1 MEVLKK
7 FVRYSFVTII
17 TLMLIVLVGCEEE
30 EAQGYDIYYKSAKEA
45 KLVSYKYESDV
56 TDVEKLAQEFV
67 EQLKNAD
74 NMKDGSSLFTGAV
87 VVEKLEYKTSVLN
100 VYFNNE
106 YNNMSS
112 ADELFLRA
120 GLVKT
125 LVQIEGV
132 NYIQLYVDGAL
143 AQYSDGT
150 LIGLLDATDFVD
162 DSAAGMDSI
171 QWKEIE
177 LYYANERGDKL
188 VEYSEE
194 VAYTKN
200 VSLERVV
207 VEKLIKGPSDK
218 KMQATVPAT
227 IKLLDISVNDRVC
240 YVNLDASFLNEM
252 VNVSA
257 ELPVY
262 SIVNTLCGLPGIDSV
277 RIMVNGDKVKTYR
290 ETVKLDKDLTF
301 NYDIVEYDVTNSK
314 SVYQGK

>member
-30 EAQGYDIYYKSAKEA
+30 ETQGYDIYYKSAKEA

-132 NYIQLYVDGAL
+132 DYIQLYVDGAL

-150 LIGLLDATDFVD
+150 FIGLLDATDFVD

-262 SIVNTLCGLPGIDSV
+262 SIVNTLCSLPGIDSV

-301 NYDIVEYDVTNSK
+301 NYDIVEYDATNSK